1 VNETLLFIIIVAIKM
16 VVVAFGLMIIF
27 AFTTVYER
35 KLAGFIQDRL
45 GPNRI
50 GPYGIFQ
57 VVADGIKMF
66 MKEEIIP
73 NKANKPLYLLAPL
86 LFLAPSL
93 IIFAVVPFGEKIR
106 LFGHDINLV
115 VAENIN
121 IGILFVFAFASIGV
135 FGIVTAGWASN
146 NKFSVYSSL
155 RSAAQLISY
164 EIVLLLASL
173 PPLMAVGSLNLN
185 DVVNYQAGLY
195 LNFIPRWNIIIM
207 LPGAVIFFVAMLA
220 ELNRLP
226 FDMVECEQELVAG
239 VHLEYSSMKFAA
251 FYMGE
256 YMNMLT
262 SSMVFIC
269 LFLGGWLYPGYYDL
283 KAKDPN
289 MAAIIG
295 MLVFGLKLFLMISF
309 IIHVRWTLPRFRYDQ
324 LMNICW
330 KRLLPA
336 VLIWIFIVAAGL
348 LILNPDVSAKIVQ
361 QGAAR

>member
-1 VNETLLFIIIVAIKM
+1 MII
-16 VVVAFGLMIIF
+16 VAFGLMIIF

-45 GPNRI
+45 GPNRV
-50 GPYGIFQ
+50 GPFGIFQ

-66 MKEEIIP
+66 MKEEVIP

-93 IIFAVVPFGEKIR
+93 MIFAVVPFGEKIR
-106 LFGHDINLV
+106 LFEQDISIV

-121 IGILFVFAFASIGV
+121 IGILFIFAFASLGV
-135 FGIVTAGWASN
+135 YGIITAGWASN
-146 NKFSVYSSL
+146 DKFSVYSSL
-155 RSAAQLISY
+155 RSAAQMISY
-164 EIVLLLASL
+164 EVILLLACL
-173 PPLMAVGSLNLN
+173 PPIMAAGSLNLK
-185 DVVNYQAGLY
+185 DVVDYQAGLY
-195 LNFIPRWNIIIM
+195 LNLIPRWNLIIM
-207 LPGAVIFFVAMLA
+207 LPSAVIFFIAMLA

-269 LFLGGWLYPGYYDL
+269 LFLGGWLYPGYYAMR
-283 KAKDPN
+283 AKDPN
-289 MAAIIG
+289 LAAIIS
-295 MLVFGLKLFLMISF
+295 MFVFGLKLFIMISF
-309 IIHVRWTLPRFRYDQ
+309 IIHIRWTLPRFRYDQ
-324 LMNICW
+324 LMNMCW

-336 VLIWIFIVAAGL
+336 ILIWIFIVAVGL
-348 LILNPDVSAKIVQ
+348 LILNPNVNPMLLQ
-361 QGAAR
+361 QEIIK

>member
-1 VNETLLFIIIVAIKM
+1 M
-16 VVVAFGLMIIF
+16 VIVAFGLMIIF

-45 GPNRI
+45 GPNRV
-50 GPYGIFQ
+50 GPFGIFQ

-66 MKEEIIP
+66 MKEEVIP
-73 NKANKPLYLLAPL
+73 NKVNKPLYLLAPL

-93 IIFAVVPFGEKIR
+93 MIFAVVPFGEKIR
-106 LFGHDINLV
+106 LFSREINLV
-115 VAENIN
+115 VTENIN
-121 IGILFVFAFASIGV
+121 IGILFVFAFASLGV
-135 FGIVTAGWASN
+135 YGIITAGWASN

-155 RSAAQLISY
+155 RSAAQMISY
-164 EIVLLLASL
+164 EVILLLACL
-173 PPLMAVGSLNLN
+173 PPLMAAGSLNLK
-185 DVVNYQAGLY
+185 DVVDYQAGLY
-195 LNFIPRWNIIIM
+195 LGFIPRWNILIM
-207 LPGAVIFFVAMLA
+207 LPGAVIFFIAMLA

-269 LFLGGWLYPGYYDL
+269 LFLGGWLYPGYYAMR
-283 KAKDPN
+283 AKDPN
-289 MAAIIG
+289 LAAIIS
-295 MLVFGLKLFLMISF
+295 MIVFGLKLFIMISF

-324 LMNICW
+324 LMNMCW

-336 VLIWIFIVAAGL
+336 ILIWIFIVAVGL
-348 LILNPDVSAKIVQ
+348 LILNPNVQ
-361 QGAAR
+361 PMISPQEIAG

>member
-1 VNETLLFIIIVAIKM
+1 MNETLLFIIIVSIKM
-16 VVVAFGLMIIF
+16 VIVAFGLMIIF

-45 GPNRI
+45 GPNRV
-50 GPYGIFQ
+50 GPFGIFQ

-66 MKEEIIP
+66 MKEEVIP
-73 NKANKPLYLLAPL
+73 NRVDKPLYLLAPL

-93 IIFAVVPFGEKIR
+93 IIFAVVPFGEKIN
-106 LFGHDINLV
+106 LFGQEINLI
-115 VAENIN
+115 VADNIN
-121 IGILFVFAFASIGV
+121 IGILFILAFASLGV
-135 FGIVTAGWASN
+135 FGIIVGGWASN

-164 EIVLLLASL
+164 EIILLLASL
-173 PPLMAVGSLNLN
+173 PPLMAAGSLNLN
-185 DVVNYQAGLY
+185 EVVNYQAGLY
-195 LNFIPRWNIIIM
+195 LNFIPRWNVIIM
-207 LPGAVIFFVAMLA
+207 LPGAVIFFIAMLA

-283 KAKDPN
+283 KADNPN
-289 MAAIIG
+289 MASIIG
-295 MLVFGLKLFLMISF
+295 MLVFGLKLFLMVSF

-330 KRLLPA
+330 KRLLPII
-336 VLIWIFIVAAGL
+336 LIWIFIVALGL
-348 LILNPDVSAKIVQ
+348 LILNPEMSMNPVVRGEIK
-361 QGAAR
+361 

>member
-1 VNETLLFIIIVAIKM
+1 
-16 VVVAFGLMIIF
+16 MIIF

-35 KLAGFIQDRL
+35 KLAGFMQDRL
-45 GPNRI
+45 GPNRV
-50 GPYGIFQ
+50 GPFGIFQ

-66 MKEEIIP
+66 MKEEVIP
-73 NKANKPLYLLAPL
+73 NKVNKPLYLLAPL

-93 IIFAVVPFGEKIR
+93 MIFAVVPFGEKIR
-106 LFGHDINLV
+106 LFEQDISIV

-121 IGILFVFAFASIGV
+121 IGILFIFAFASLGV
-135 FGIVTAGWASN
+135 YGIITAGWASN

-155 RSAAQLISY
+155 RSAAQMISY
-164 EIVLLLASL
+164 EVILLLACL
-173 PPLMAVGSLNLN
+173 PPLMAAGSLNLK
-185 DVVNYQAGLY
+185 DVVDYQAGLY
-195 LNFIPRWNIIIM
+195 LNFIPRWNLIIM
-207 LPGAVIFFVAMLA
+207 LPGAVIFFIAMLA

-269 LFLGGWLYPGYYDL
+269 LFLGGWLYPGYYAI

-289 MAAIIG
+289 LAAIIS
-295 MLVFGLKLFLMISF
+295 MFVFGLKLFIMISF

-324 LMNICW
+324 LMNMCW
-330 KRLLPA
+330 RRLLPA
-336 VLIWIFIVAAGL
+336 ILIWIFIVAVGL
-348 LILNPDVSAKIVQ
+348 LILNPNVNPMLLQ
-361 QGAAR
+361 QETVK

>member
-1 VNETLLFIIIVAIKM
+1 MNETLLFIIIVAIKM
-16 VVVAFGLMIIF
+16 IIVAFGLMIIF

-35 KLAGFIQDRL
+35 KLAGFMQDRL

-66 MKEEIIP
+66 LKEEIVP
-73 NKANKPLYLLAPL
+73 DKANKPLYYLAPL

-106 LFGHDINLV
+106 LFGKDINLV
-115 VAENIN
+115 VADNIN
-121 IGILFVFAFASIGV
+121 IGILFVFAFASLGV

-146 NKFSVYSSL
+146 NKFSVYSAL

-164 EIVLLLASL
+164 EIILLLSAL
-173 PPLMAVGSLNLN
+173 PPLMAAGSLNLN
-185 DVVNYQAGLY
+185 EVVNYQAGLY
-195 LNFIPRWNIIIM
+195 LGFIPRWNVIIM
-207 LPGAVIFFVAMLA
+207 LPGAIIFFVAMLA

-269 LFLGGWLYPGYYDL
+269 LFLGGWLYPGYYSL
-283 KAKDPN
+283 KADNPN
-289 MAAIIG
+289 MASLIG
-295 MLVFGLKLFLMISF
+295 MLVFGLKLFLMVSF
-309 IIHVRWTLPRFRYDQ
+309 IIHIRWTLPRFRYDH
-324 LMNICW
+324 LMNLCW

-336 VLIWIFIVAAGL
+336 ALIWLFIIAAGL
-348 LILNPDVSAKIVQ
+348 LLLNPYITAVIPL
-361 QGAAR
+361 QGELK

>member
-1 VNETLLFIIIVAIKM
+1 VSETLLFILIVLIKM
-16 VVVAFGLMIIF
+16 VIVAFGLMIIF

-45 GPNRI
+45 GPNRV
-50 GPYGIFQ
+50 GPFGIFQ

-66 MKEEIIP
+66 MKEEVIP
-73 NKANKPLYLLAPL
+73 NKVNKPLYLLAPL

-93 IIFAVVPFGEKIR
+93 MIFAVVPFGEKIR
-106 LFGHDINLV
+106 LFGQDINLV
-115 VAENIN
+115 VTENIN
-121 IGILFVFAFASIGV
+121 IGILFVFAFASLGV
-135 FGIVTAGWASN
+135 YGIITAGWASN

-155 RSAAQLISY
+155 RSAAQMISY
-164 EIVLLLASL
+164 EVILILACL
-173 PPLMAVGSLNLN
+173 PPLMAAGSLNLK

-195 LNFIPRWNIIIM
+195 LDFIPRWNLIIM
-207 LPGAVIFFVAMLA
+207 LPGAVIFFIAMLA

-269 LFLGGWLYPGYYDL
+269 LFLGGWLYPGYHAL
-283 KAKDPN
+283 RAKDPN
-289 MAAIIG
+289 LASIISII
-295 MLVFGLKLFLMISF
+295 VFGAKLFIMVSF

-324 LMNICW
+324 LMNLCW

-336 VLIWIFIVAAGL
+336 ILIWIFIVAVGL
-348 LILNPDVSAKIVQ
+348 LVLSPDVNPMFLQ
-361 QGAAR
+361 QETAR